1 MEKLFDEPNKDVSD
15 SSTGTE
21 DDHDDS
27 HSSDNED
34 DGRHSDD
41 SGGDNSNSGS
51 NDNCNFFQFKCPK
64 KDCKL
69 NICMYAYLLYIM
81 CTNMQA
87 LCHQQIASSL
97 LIMK

>member
-34 DGRHSDD
+34 DGRHSDN

-51 NDNCNFFQFKCPK
+51 NDFLHQFECPK

-97 LIMK
+97 LMRK